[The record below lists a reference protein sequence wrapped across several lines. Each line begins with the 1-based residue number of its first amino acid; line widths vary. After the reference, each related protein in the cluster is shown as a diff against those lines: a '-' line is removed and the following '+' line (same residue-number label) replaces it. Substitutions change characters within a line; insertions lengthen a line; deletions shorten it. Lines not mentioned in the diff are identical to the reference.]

1 MRLQPKPEW
10 IKVRLPGGP
19 VYNRISRLLKD
30 RNLHT
35 VCEEAKC
42 PNIAE
47 CWSGGT
53 ATLMLMGDT
62 CTRGCRFCAVTS
74 GIPKLALDEL
84 EPQKSAETVKLMELD
99 YVVVTSV
106 NRDDLADGGAA
117 HFAKTIRAIRAE
129 NPDVLI
135 EVLIPDFLGNKA
147 SLDLILEARPDVIAH
162 NVETVERLTPNV
174 RDPRATYAQ
183 SLEVLRYLKEQSL
196 SQWTKSSIML
206 GLTENDDELKQTFV
220 DLRGVG
226 VNFLT
231 LGQYLQPTQKHLAVK
246 EFVTP
251 EKFKEL
257 ESVALSYGFD
267 YVASGPLV
275 RSSYKAG
282 EFFISSLLRSS
293 KASTKNHVE
302 KEGVDHGV

>member
-1 MRLQPKPEW
+1 MRPNPKPEW

-19 VYNRISRLLKD
+19 VYNKISRLLQE

-74 GIPKLALDEL
+74 GLPKLKPDEM
-84 EPQKSAETVKLMELD
+84 EPQKSAETVKLMQLE
-99 YVVVTSV
+99 YVVLTSV

-117 HFAKTIRAIRAE
+117 HFAKTITAIRKE
-129 NPDVLI
+129 NPEVLI
-135 EVLIPDFLGNKA
+135 EVLIPDFQGHEH
-147 SLDLILEARPDVIAH
+147 SLDLILEAKPDVIAH
-162 NVETVERLTPNV
+162 NIETVRRLTPHV
-174 RDPRATYAQ
+174 RDARATYEQ
-183 SLEVLRYLKEQSL
+183 SLEVLAYVKRQNP

-206 GLTENDDELKQTFV
+206 GLTETDDELVQAFS
-220 DLRGVG
+220 DLRLSN

-231 LGQYLQPTQKHLAVK
+231 LGQYLQPTQKHLLVK
-246 EFVTP
+246 EFISP

-257 ESVALSYGFD
+257 EVVALGHGFD

-293 KASTKNHVE
+293 KVPAKNHFE
-302 KEGVDHGV
+302 KEGVDHVV